1 VTPASVHISEPHIVV
16 EATSQLTMPAT
27 HFDVQ
32 SVPVSQEQLPES
44 ATVLACAVDDRA
56 SIAPI
61 DAMVMIE

>member
-1 VTPASVHISEPHIVV
+1 MV

-44 ATVLACAVDDRA
+44 ATVLACAVDERA
-56 SIAPI
+56 SMAPT
-61 DAMVMIE
+61 DAIVMSE